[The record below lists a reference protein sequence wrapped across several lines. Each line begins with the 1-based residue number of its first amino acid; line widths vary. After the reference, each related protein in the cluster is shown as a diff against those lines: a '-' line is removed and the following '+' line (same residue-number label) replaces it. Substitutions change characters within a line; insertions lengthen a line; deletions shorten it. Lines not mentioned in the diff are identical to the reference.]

1 MINQPFFSYSFFG
14 YVCLNSL
21 SSRCCVFVKW
31 ELSLNISSWSIFF
44 NLCLQHCKI
53 HTELCLLADAA
64 FKLQGDLIL
73 QYLRYMPWLWGG
85 NPVIIGDWVKQVA
98 TSYSSISL
106 YSLLIL
112 IAVDQ
117 LAALLH
123 MRRVWPLRTPR
134 NSRTYQP
141 AIKSVKYC
149 IAGVKSFFFKH
160 RHHSGWEICFT
171 TLDVEL
177 NSTQLQYA
185 D

>member
-1 MINQPFFSYSFFG
+1 MPVGRRGVQITRRSNFT
-14 YVCLNSL
+14 
-21 SSRCCVFVKW
+21 
-31 ELSLNISSWSIFF
+31 ISA
-44 NLCLQHCKI
+44 LYAVAL
-53 HTELCLLADAA
+53 
-64 FKLQGDLIL
+64 
-73 QYLRYMPWLWGG
+73 GG

-106 YSLLIL
+106 YSLLLL

-149 IAGVKSFFFKH
+149 IAGVKILFLKH
-160 RHHSGWEICFT
+160 RHHSGWEIF
-171 TLDVEL
+171 LLPWML
-177 NSTQLQYA
+177 NWIRHSYNMPINQVQNLQKQLAQLKEEA
-185 D
+185 KVNRIPVSEAVKE

>member
-1 MINQPFFSYSFFG
+1 MPVGRRGVQITRRSNFT
-14 YVCLNSL
+14 
-21 SSRCCVFVKW
+21 
-31 ELSLNISSWSIFF
+31 ISA
-44 NLCLQHCKI
+44 LYAVAL
-53 HTELCLLADAA
+53 
-64 FKLQGDLIL
+64 
-73 QYLRYMPWLWGG
+73 GG

-106 YSLLIL
+106 YSLLLL

-149 IAGVKSFFFKH
+149 IAGVKSFFLN
-160 RHHSGWEICFT
+160 IAI
-171 TLDVEL
+171 TLVGKFVFLPWML
-177 NSTQLQYA
+177 NWIRPSYNMPINQVQNLQKQLAQLKEEA
-185 D
+185 KVNRIPVSEAVKE